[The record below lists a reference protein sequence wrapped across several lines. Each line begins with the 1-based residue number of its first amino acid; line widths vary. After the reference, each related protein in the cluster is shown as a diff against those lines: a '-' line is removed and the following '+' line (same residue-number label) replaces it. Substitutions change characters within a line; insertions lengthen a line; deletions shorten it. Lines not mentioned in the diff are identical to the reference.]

1 MAIVNTY
8 TSNTTVSIPANAYDV
23 QITVSSAKGGNGGDA
38 PAGGGSRGIPST
50 LPGGIGGA
58 GRIGTFRYKT
68 SFVARTLT
76 IRVGQAGTTGRT
88 WAQLPVS
95 GPVGGTY
102 FNQPNCGGRIS
113 STGSGACGGS
123 GTWDPYNGFTG
134 FPSDQNQLQW
144 SEGGSG
150 SGATGVFE
158 NSVLLINA
166 GGGGGGTGAQYT
178 GSFQG
183 GGDSRSYVNGV
194 AGNPAGNWVASSSI
208 SFSNGANQS
217 GGGSGITYSS
227 GGGGGGSLGGAA
239 PAASPPV
246 RPGNGGGSQYNS
258 AVFDL
263 ISSSSNSS
271 SISSVTVSY
280 EVSFVDIT
288 SFTANPN
295 PQTSGSDGVSNYDT
309 TLSWVVNSVIFP
321 LTYTITSG
329 TFTTSGTT
337 NTTAGNV
344 TITNLPQSEA
354 GVTSPATRTYTL
366 TMTDGAT
373 SDTSSVTVSVYND
386 NTPNNYTIP
395 DQNNVEPSTVIT
407 IQIGPIT
414 GIDMLTNVTGGS
426 GVSVSNNNI
435 NYSSFTTVQNNQD
448 IYIRVTSL
456 PFNTDPN
463 GLTNTASFSVTVGT
477 VQRFFTLTTRAP
489 DVNETF
495 NFSNKEDYV
504 PYPDIDT
511 IPDPDADIRNQ
522 SNPYLVSETLLIDD
536 IELGSPTGVEIKVD
550 NPNAQIRVKRS
561 GSSTFENWQD
571 VRSI

>member
-8 TSNTTVSIPANAYDV
+8 TSNTTVSIPDNAYNVIITVGSANGGAGANAP
-23 QITVSSAKGGNGGDA
+23 T
-38 PAGGGSRGIPST
+38 GGSIST
-50 LPGGIGGA
+50 TRVGGLPGN
-58 GRIGTFRYKT
+58 GRIGTFKFKT
-68 SFVARTLT
+68 DFVARTLQVR
-76 IRVGQAGTTGRT
+76 IGQAGANGLTYL
-88 WAQLPVS
+88 Q
-95 GPVGGTY
+95 VGEETAS
-102 FNQPNCGGRIS
+102 NCRGRIS
-113 STGSGACGGS
+113 NVGSGGCGGGGNFLPR
-123 GTWDPYNGFTG
+123 GTGG
-134 FPSDQNQLQW
+134 GILDQVESRV

-150 SGATGVFE
+150 AGATG
-158 NSVLLINA
+158 LLTNGGAGIIIA
-166 GGGGGGTGAQYT
+166 GGGGGGTGGYFIDILGDIYT
-178 GSFQG
+178 NNGKNGNSAGSFQAVSG
-183 GGDSRSYVNGV
+183 SV
-194 AGNPAGNWVASSSI
+194 P
-208 SFSNGANQS
+208 FSNGGYHVYTAD
-217 GGGSGITYSS
+217 GSNSVVGTS
-227 GGGGGGSLGGAA
+227 GGGGGGSPGAPNLPQGYGTNQFIPQA
-239 PAASPPV
+239 C
-246 RPGNGGGSQYNS
+246 GGGGSRYDSNLVDFISQSTNNS
-258 AVFDL
+258 TTAF
-263 ISSSSNSS
+263 
-271 SISSVTVSY
+271 VTVSY
-280 EVSFVDIT
+280 EISFVDIT
-288 SFTANPN
+288 SFTANPSL
-295 PQTSGSDGVSNYDT
+295 QTSGSDGIPNYDT

-456 PFNTDPN
+456 PFNTSPD
-463 GLTNTASFSVTVGT
+463 GLTNSSTHSITIGT
-477 VQRFFTLTTRAP
+477 LQRFFTVTTRAP

-495 NFSNKEDYV
+495 NYSNESDYV

-522 SNPYLVSETLLIDD
+522 SNPYIQTDTLLVDD
-536 IELGSPTGVEIKVD
+536 VELGNPYGVEIKSSD
-550 NPNAQIRVKRS
+550 PNVQIRVKRFGQS
-561 GSSTFENWQD
+561 VFGGWQD